1 MIVARAFR
9 PPRSR
14 TDSCP
19 RPFSRK
25 CRQARSGRSGQRNP
39 SHDPH
44 TFCLDDD
51 FPQSAVRLW
60 LLLLFTSRTPVVWPA
75 PRMLRQRRNGRLGR
89 KPSDYRRSDLN
100 GFRTADLCRS
110 IRNHL
115 ERPGADERAAAFA
128 AAAPVSSASTT
139 DALSAHESGRNLI
152 CLFAQSM
159 P

>member
-9 PPRSR
+9 PPRSG

-39 SHDPH
+39 SHDPR
-44 TFCLDDD
+44 TFCLHDD
-51 FPQSAVRLW
+51 FRRSAVRLW
-60 LLLLFTSRTPVVWPA
+60 LLLLFASRTPVVWPA
-75 PRMLRQRRNGRLGR
+75 PRVLQQRRNDGFGR
-89 KPSDYRRSDLN
+89 KPGDYRRSDLN
-100 GFRTADLCRS
+100 GFGTADICRS
-110 IRNHL
+110 FGNHL
-115 ERPGADERAAAFA
+115 KRPGADECAAAFA
-128 AAAPVSSASTT
+128 SAATVSSASAT
-139 DALSAHESGRNLI
+139 DALSAHQSERNLI